1 MLTYEVRQ
9 GAAAVSIATTAA
21 AEVSTNGQAVLADD
35 PAISVAVAVLS
46 AEATVT
52 SA

>member
-1 MLTYEVRQ
+1 MRSVK
-9 GAAAVSIATTAA
+9 GGAAVSIATRAA

-35 PAISVAVAVLS
+35 AAISAAVAVLS